1 VNDSGLPVPLQLD
14 ERKERA
20 VRRLGTHFA
29 EDHLSVEEFEQRVD
43 LVYSAGTPVQIES
56 VFEGLPALVVS
67 NVPERVAEAG
77 LPARARAEEVSNR
90 GLQIAILSGLDKKGA
105 WTPARHH
112 TTIAMMG
119 GAGLDLREA
128 RFGPGVTEIR
138 VIAIMGGV
146 EVIVPPGLAVQTRG
160 FGIMGGFEG
169 IDQPSADPDP
179 EAPVVIIKGI
189 AIMGGVEVVARMPGE
204 TARDAKRRRR
214 DDRKAR
220 RLERHGR
227 D

>member
-1 VNDSGLPVPLQLD
+1 MNDSGLPVPLQLED
-14 ERKERA
+14 RRERA

-43 LVYSAGTPVQIES
+43 RVYSAATPVEIES
-56 VFEGLPALVVS
+56 VFQGLPTLVTS
-67 NVPERVAEAG
+67 NVPERLGETK
-77 LPARARAEEVSNR
+77 LPARVRAEHVPKQ
-90 GLQIAILSGLDKKGA
+90 GFQIAVLSGNDRKGA
-105 WTPARHH
+105 WTPARQF
-112 TTIAMMG
+112 TTIAIMG

-128 RFGPGVTEIR
+128 RFGPGITEIR
-138 VIAIMGGV
+138 VVAIMGGV

-160 FGIMGGFEG
+160 FGIMGGFDG

-179 EAPVVIIKGI
+179 EAPIVIIKGI

-214 DDRKAR
+214 DERKVR
-220 RLERHGR
+220 RLERSKR